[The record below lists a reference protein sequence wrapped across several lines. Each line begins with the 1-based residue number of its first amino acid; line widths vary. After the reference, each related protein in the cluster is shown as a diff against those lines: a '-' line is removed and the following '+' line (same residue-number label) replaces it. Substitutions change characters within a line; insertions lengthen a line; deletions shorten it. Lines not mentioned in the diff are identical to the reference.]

1 MGLEGYCRLEE
12 LGPLVG
18 VLFCRACSNSE
29 RCLEGVSTS
38 SMDGLLGLVPT
49 DVDLVAGVGTVRV
62 GLAAAFGWAVLRAGL
77 GDSPELSVLESVA
90 FRGTGWGFSISSKDD
105 PSLRVRREGGVL
117 AALMGAD
124 TFLGGPLAKVAVVA
138 LLGLLD
144 GAVGLFSKVVLLGR
158 GVVFVLLGKGVVLL
172 GNGEDLSAGGV
183 GLPASV
189 VEFEGLLDL
198 VGDVG
203 LIAVKAPP
211 SLADLLL

>member
-1 MGLEGYCRLEE
+1 
-12 LGPLVG
+12 
-18 VLFCRACSNSE
+18 
-29 RCLEGVSTS
+29 
-38 SMDGLLGLVPT
+38 
-49 DVDLVAGVGTVRV
+49 
-62 GLAAAFGWAVLRAGL
+62 
-77 GDSPELSVLESVA
+77 
-90 FRGTGWGFSISSKDD
+90 
-105 PSLRVRREGGVL
+105 
-117 AALMGAD
+117 MGAD

-138 LLGLLD
+138 LLGLLA
-144 GAVGLFSKVVLLGR
+144 GAVGLFSKVVLLGMGVVLLGR

-172 GNGEDLSAGGV
+172 GNGEDLRAGGV